1 MSSESSESNSESDNE
16 AFVSSRKDVVMKP
29 QENTSRNNSRNNNDS
44 VIDALRKP
52 LMKVI
57 ITLLDYI
64 IMAKLLV
71 IKITKTGKKY
81 FVVNGRKVCVQSKM
95 TKRVQLLRVIILQ
108 TVV

>member
-71 IKITKTGKKY
+71 IKIKKLAKI
-81 FVVNGRKVCVQSKM
+81 FWLNTELTIVPISGRAN
-95 TKRVQLLRVIILQ
+95 
-108 TVV
+108 